1 MLNDLNV
8 ASTDTEC
15 DHLSLHQNTAV
26 SAASSAVT
34 TALPPLLHHTT
45 QDTRAG
51 ITVVISKAN
60 PELLWIQKP
69 IKWFKNI
76 SSK

>member
-1 MLNDLNV
+1 MLNDLNI
-8 ASTDTEC
+8 ASTDTKC
-15 DHLSLHQNTAV
+15 DHLSRHQITAV

-34 TALPPLLHHTT
+34 TALPPLLHYTT

-60 PELLWIQKP
+60 PE
-69 IKWFKNI
+69 
-76 SSK
+76 